1 MLMHAMLSKRQSGRS
16 LSSWT
21 VCREKTEQLKNGPKS
36 CFPSTRKKAWFEK
49 KVRNDAGAIQESG
62 ERTRW
67 DGQAQG
73 QGNY

>member
-16 LSSWT
+16 LGSWT
-21 VCREKTEQLKNGPKS
+21 ACREKIEQLLKNGAKRLL
-36 CFPSTRKKAWFEK
+36 PSTIKKARFEK

-62 ERTRW
+62 KRTRW

-73 QGNY
+73 AR